1 MMEIC
6 MKDNFQKI
14 KCVDMEYIEI
24 IQVFNIEAI
33 GKMMLDKDKGRNMIM
48 ANQFTKVLIKMEK
61 NMEQADINGLM
72 GIIMKDNGKTIIFL
86 EMVFMVLRTEEGMK
100 DNGLTI

>member
-1 MMEIC
+1 
-6 MKDNFQKI
+6 
-14 KCVDMEYIEI
+14 MEYIEI
-24 IQVFNIEAI
+24 IPVFNIEAI

-61 NMEQADINGLM
+61 SMEQADINGLM

-86 EMVFMVLRTEEGMK
+86 EMVFMVLRMEEDMK